1 MTRLHAD
8 DIDVERGMVA
18 RFPADCHVP
27 AAGRIEGPA
36 RFCWGQRWYSV
47 QAVLDHWVEA
57 GNWWRR
63 TARPAATPADPGVLG
78 IGALGIDDGER
89 EVWRVEAT
97 PGRGAPP
104 GVFDLQC
111 EGGSGRWSLIR
122 VHD

>member
-8 DIDVERGMVA
+8 AIDVERGMVA
-18 RFPADCHVP
+18 RHAP

-36 RFCWGQRWYSV
+36 RFCWGRRWYSV

-63 TARPAATPADPGVLG
+63 TARPAATGGP
-78 IGALGIDDGER
+78 ALGIDDGER

-97 PGRGAPP
+97 TGRGGPP
-104 GVFDLQC
+104 GVFDLRC
-111 EGGSGRWSLIR
+111 EGGSGRWLLIR